1 MTHVPS
7 GSRVYGPNGEI
18 LIYTIDTR
26 NGWMTQWNSTSAE
39 YMTYLNIYLHAED
52 FNTYSSAFYWGQ
64 RWRPQGLTIDCSTPY
79 NASMEWI
86 GTFPD
91 SSTTLGIDWNVS
103 ISTDLP
109 GSANYAFPGEKIIG
123 SSIPR
128 ADPDNTEVVIWGL
141 NLNPDNGA
149 VGRLLF
155 KETWQPPAGDLSLSS
170 ATASL
175 EDEVFTIR
183 ATEIRAFF
191 GFSMSTGKYMW
202 GPTESR
208 GYMDLF
214 MGGPSGE
221 RGVIAYGKL
230 YLGTVAGALQCVDVQ
245 TGETLWTYEMTQPYT
260 ELVWGQNN
268 WPIEFGFVSDG
279 KVYLLHTEHSGN
291 SPLPRGAPF
300 VCLNATTG
308 EVIFRVDGLLRATVW
323 GGDPMIADSTMVMF
337 NTYDNRIYAVGKGP
351 SATEVAASPKVSS
364 QGSNVLVE
372 GLVTDVSPG
381 TQEYALAARFP
392 NGVPAVSDDSMG
404 EWMKYV
410 YGQFERPTDAVG
422 VEVVVSVVDPN
433 NNLYD
438 VGVVTSDS
446 SGFFSC
452 EFIPEVP
459 GKYTVVASFMGSE
472 SFYGS
477 FAETAISV
485 EEAPATTPEPTPNS
499 GSVADLYLVPGIAGI
514 IIAIAVVGAVLMLML
529 RKR

>member
-1 MTHVPS
+1 
-7 GSRVYGPNGEI
+7 
-18 LIYTIDTR
+18 
-26 NGWMTQWNSTSAE
+26 
-39 YMTYLNIYLHAED
+39 
-52 FNTYSSAFYWGQ
+52 
-64 RWRPQGLTIDCSTPY
+64 
-79 NASMEWI
+79 
-86 GTFPD
+86 
-91 SSTTLGIDWNVS
+91 
-103 ISTDLP
+103 
-109 GSANYAFPGEKIIG
+109 
-123 SSIPR
+123 
-128 ADPDNTEVVIWGL
+128 
-141 NLNPDNGA
+141 
-149 VGRLLF
+149 
-155 KETWQPPAGDLSLSS
+155 
-170 ATASL
+170 
-175 EDEVFTIR
+175 
-183 ATEIRAFF
+183 
-191 GFSMSTGKYMW
+191 
-202 GPTESR
+202 
-208 GYMDLF
+208 
-214 MGGPSGE
+214 
-221 RGVIAYGKL
+221 
-230 YLGTVAGALQCVDVQ
+230 
-245 TGETLWTYEMTQPYT
+245 
-260 ELVWGQNN
+260 
-268 WPIEFGFVSDG
+268 
-279 KVYLLHTEHSGN
+279 
-291 SPLPRGAPF
+291 
-300 VCLNATTG
+300 
-308 EVIFRVDGLLRATVW
+308 
-323 GGDPMIADSTMVMF
+323 MVMF

-351 SATEVAASPKVSS
+351 SATEVAASPKVSVH
-364 QGSNVLVE
+364 GGKVLVE